1 MEASITL
8 KKVGKLVGDKTILAG
23 LTFGVER
30 GSLVAIIGE
39 NSAGKSTLLKLLA
52 GIENPD
58 YGNVFIHGIDSV
70 KRRKDS
76 QTYTGYVPHNS
87 DLDPELSIDENIR
100 FFGYIYGIRDNKISK
115 RIRRYAEDLKI
126 LDILHKPAAIVSPG
140 NKKKAMII
148 RELVHNPSI
157 LILDEPTS
165 FMDAISTR
173 QTWNLLQDLAGEK
186 TIIYVSQYLPQVE
199 QANDRI
205 LVMQNGKIILDG
217 TLDKLLESTLQ
228 YHQFEIEFVK
238 LSEDLYNK
246 LSSISTIVNPTKIG
260 NTLHFYGRERSVFF
274 EVLHGA
280 TGKLMKDFTVKKLS
294 LRDLMDSEFAGRGLE

>member
-39 NSAGKSTLLKLLA
+39 NDAGKSTLLQLLA
-52 GIENPD
+52 GVENPD
-58 YGNVFIHGIDSV
+58 YGNIFIHGIDSV

-76 QTYTGYVPHNS
+76 QSYTGYVPHNS
-87 DLDPELSIDENIR
+87 DLDPELSIEENIR
-100 FFGYIYGIRDNKISK
+100 FIGYIYGINDEQITK
-115 RIRRYAEDLKI
+115 RIHKYAKDLEI
-126 LDILHKPAAIVSPG
+126 LDLLDKPAGLVSPG

-148 RELVHNPSI
+148 HDPSI

-165 FMDAISTR
+165 LMDAPSTR
-173 QTWNLLQDLAGEK
+173 KTWNLLRGLSGEK
-186 TIIYVSQYLPQVE
+186 TIIYVSQYLPEVE

-205 LVMQNGKIILDG
+205 LVMQNGKIVLDG

-238 LSEDLYNK
+238 LTEELYNK
-246 LSSISTIVNPTKIG
+246 LTAISTIVNPSKIG
-260 NTLHFYGRERSVFF
+260 NTIHFYGRERSVFF
-274 EVLHGA
+274 QVLNEAAGQ
-280 TGKLMKDFTVKKLS
+280 LMKDLSVKKLS
-294 LRDLMDSEFAGRGLE
+294 LRDLMDSEFAGRGLD

>member
-8 KKVGKLVGDKTILAG
+8 KKVGKLVGDQTILAG

-39 NSAGKSTLLKLLA
+39 NDAGKSTLLQLLA

-58 YGNVFIHGIDSV
+58 YGNVFIHGMDSV

-76 QTYTGYVPHNS
+76 QEYTGYVPHSS
-87 DLDPELSIDENIR
+87 DLDLELSIEENIR
-100 FFGYIYGIRDNKISK
+100 FIGYIYGIGEDKITE
-115 RIRRYAEDLKI
+115 RIHRFAKDLKI
-126 LDILHKPAAIVSPG
+126 FDILQTPAAKVSPG
-140 NKKKAMII
+140 NRKKAMII
-148 RELVHNPSI
+148 RELVHDPSI

-165 FMDAISTR
+165 FMDAPSTR
-173 QTWNLLQDLAGEK
+173 QTWDLLRGLAGEK
-186 TIIYVSQYLPQVE
+186 TIIYVSQYLPEVE

-205 LVMQNGKIILDG
+205 LVMQNGKIVLDG

-238 LSEDLYNK
+238 LSKDLYNK
-246 LSSISTIVNPTKIG
+246 LTAISTIVNPSKIG

-274 EVLHGA
+274 QVLHEAAGQ
-280 TGKLMKDFTVKKLS
+280 LMKDLTVKKLS
-294 LRDLMDSEFAGRGLE
+294 LRDLMDSEFAGRGLD

>member
-280 TGKLMKDFTVKKLS
+280 AGKLMKDFTVKKLS

>member
-58 YGNVFIHGIDSV
+58 YGNIFIHGIDSV

-76 QTYTGYVPHNS
+76 QPYTGYVPHNS

-126 LDILHKPAAIVSPG
+126 LDILHEPAAIVSPG

-165 FMDAISTR
+165 FMDATSTR

>member
-76 QTYTGYVPHNS
+76 QAYTGYVPHNS

-100 FFGYIYGIRDNKISK
+100 LFGYIYGIKDNKISK

>member
-8 KKVGKLVGDKTILAG
+8 KKVGKLIGDKTILAG
-23 LTFGVER
+23 FTFGVER

-39 NSAGKSTLLKLLA
+39 NDAGKSTLLQLLA

-76 QTYTGYVPHNS
+76 QSYTGYVPHSS
-87 DLDPELSIDENIR
+87 DLDPELSIEENIQ
-100 FFGYIYGIRDNKISK
+100 FIGYVYGIDGDKITK
-115 RIRRYAEDLKI
+115 RIHKYAKDLEI
-126 LDILHKPAAIVSPG
+126 LDLLHKPAGLVSPG

-148 RELVHNPSI
+148 RELVHDPSI
-157 LILDEPTS
+157 LIIDEPTS
-165 FMDAISTR
+165 FMDAPSTR
-173 QTWNLLQDLAGEK
+173 KTWDLLCGLAGEK
-186 TIIYVSQYLPQVE
+186 TIIYVSQYLPEVE

-205 LVMQNGKIILDG
+205 LVMQNGKIVLDG

-238 LSEDLYNK
+238 LTEELYNK
-246 LSSISTIVNPTKIG
+246 LTAISTIVNPSKIG

-274 EVLHGA
+274 QVLN
-280 TGKLMKDFTVKKLS
+280 
-294 LRDLMDSEFAGRGLE
+294 

>member
-8 KKVGKLVGDKTILAG
+8 KKVGKLVEDKTILAG

-39 NSAGKSTLLKLLA
+39 NNAGKSTLLKLLA

-58 YGNVFIHGIDSV
+58 YGNVFIHGVDLV

-76 QTYTGYVPHNS
+76 QIYTGYVPHNS
-87 DLDPELSIDENIR
+87 DLDPELSIEENIK
-100 FFGYIYGIRDNKISK
+100 FIGYVYGIDSEKVNE
-115 RIRRYAEDLKI
+115 RIHRYAKDLEL
-126 LDILHKPAAIVSPG
+126 LDLLHKSAGSLSPG
-140 NKKKAMII
+140 NMKKAMIV
-148 RELVHNPSI
+148 RELVHDPSI
-157 LILDEPTS
+157 LVLDEPTS
-165 FMDAISTR
+165 FMDAPSTR
-173 QTWNLLQDLAGEK
+173 KTWDLLRRLSGDK
-186 TIIYVSQYLPQVE
+186 TIIYVSQYLPEVE

-228 YHQFEIEFVK
+228 YHQFEIEFVN
-238 LSEDLYNK
+238 LTDELCNK
-246 LSSISTIVNPTKIG
+246 LTSISTIVNPSKIG

-274 EVLHGA
+274 QVLNEAAGQ
-280 TGKLMKDFTVKKLS
+280 LMKDLTVKKLS
-294 LRDLMDSEFAGRGLE
+294 LRDLMDSEFAGRGLD

>member
-8 KKVGKLVGDKTILAG
+8 KKVGKLVGDRTILAG
-23 LTFGVER
+23 LTFGVES

-39 NSAGKSTLLKLLA
+39 NDAGKSTLLQLLA

-58 YGNVFIHGIDSV
+58 YGNVFIHGMDSV

-76 QTYTGYVPHNS
+76 QEYTGYVPHSS
-87 DLDPELSIDENIR
+87 DLDLELSIEENIR
-100 FFGYIYGIRDNKISK
+100 FIGYIYGIGEDKITE
-115 RIRRYAEDLKI
+115 RIHRFAKDLI
-126 LDILHKPAAIVSPG
+126 IFDILQTPAAKVSPG
-140 NKKKAMII
+140 NRKKAMII
-148 RELVHNPSI
+148 RELVHDPSI

-165 FMDAISTR
+165 FMDAPSTR
-173 QTWNLLQDLAGEK
+173 QTWDLLRGLAGEK
-186 TIIYVSQYLPQVE
+186 TIIYVSQYLPEVE

-205 LVMQNGKIILDG
+205 LVMQNGKIVLDG

-246 LSSISTIVNPTKIG
+246 LTAISTIVNPSKIG

-274 EVLHGA
+274 QVLHEAAGQ
-280 TGKLMKDFTVKKLS
+280 LMKDLTVKKLS
-294 LRDLMDSEFAGRGLE
+294 LRDLMDSEFAGRGLD